1 MAQMTL
7 AANVGQGTATF
18 SVTGSRRD
26 GDSRHYTDYT
36 TYEFV
41 ATPANGWRFVGW
53 ETRQRTSYSSSS
65 SAGQWTDWSSWSS
78 FSSSLTAAREFITR
92 TVSDYSGSTWGTI
105 YVTGYEHEV
114 RAVFEVDE
122 YTVAVDVS
130 SESPANSGSVSGGGT
145 FASGASCTVSATANN
160 GFEFVKWTQTG
171 GSGAPAVS
179 TDASYTFTVTA
190 SVHLYAHFRRESTGL
205 LLHGSSNTLL
215 HGSSGTLLHDS

>member
-18 SVTGSRRD
+18 SVTGSRSD
-26 GDSRHYTDYT
+26 GDSRSSTDYT

-53 ETRQRTSYSSSS
+53 ETRQRTQSYTSNYDNQW
-65 SAGQWTDWSSWSS
+65 SAWTSWSS
-78 FSSSLTAAREFITR
+78 FSSSSTAAREFT
-92 TVSDYSGSTWGTI
+92 TGSSYNYSGTWGS
-105 YVTGYEHEV
+105 GGMRYEHEV
-114 RAVFEVDE
+114 RAVFAEVGF
-122 YTVAVDVS
+122 TVAVEVS

-145 FASGASCTVSATANN
+145 FASGASCTVTATAND
-160 GFEFVKWTQTG
+160 GFEFVKWTQAS
-171 GSGAPAVS
+171 GSGSPAVS

>member
-18 SVTGSRRD
+18 SVTGSRSD
-26 GDSRHYTDYT
+26 GDSRRSTDYT

-53 ETRQRTSYSSSS
+53 ETRQRTQSYTSNYDNQW
-65 SAGQWTDWSSWSS
+65 SAWTSWSS
-78 FSSSLTAAREFITR
+78 FSSSSTAAREFT
-92 TVSDYSGSTWGTI
+92 TGSSYNYSGTWGS
-105 YVTGYEHEV
+105 GGMRYEHEV
-114 RAVFEVDE
+114 RAVFAEVGF
-122 YTVAVDVS
+122 TVAVEVS

-145 FASGASCTVSATANN
+145 FASGASCTVTAAAND
-160 GFEFVKWTQTG
+160 GFEFVKWTQAS
-171 GSGAPAVS
+171 GSGSPAVS

-190 SVHLYAHFRRESTGL
+190 SVHLYAHFRRESTGR
-205 LLHGSSNTLL
+205 LLHGSSGTLL

>member
-1 MAQMTL
+1 MTL

-18 SVTGSRRD
+18 SVTGSRSD
-26 GDSRHYTDYT
+26 GTSTISTNYT

-41 ATPANGWRFVGW
+41 ATSANGWVFVGW
-53 ETRQRTSYSSSS
+53 ETRQRSQSYTSNYD
-65 SAGQWTDWSSWSS
+65 GQWSDWTSWSS
-78 FSSSLTAAREFITR
+78 FSSSSTATREFT
-92 TVSDYSGSTWGTI
+92 TEYSYHYGGTWGSGGTR
-105 YVTGYEHEV
+105 YEHEV
-114 RAVFEVDE
+114 RAVFAEVGF
-122 YTVAVDVS
+122 TVAVDVS

-145 FASGASCTVSATANN
+145 FASGASCTVTATAND

-171 GSGAPAVS
+171 GSGAPVVS

-205 LLHGSSNTLL
+205 LLHGSSGTLL